1 MRKYASF
8 ESTCDLAAHTNLNRI
23 LKTAKS
29 PAVLW
34 GPNTAKKPV
43 FVCRGCYNR
52 NIDWV
57 PYKQHIDFAQFW
69 SLGNPK
75 SRCQQI
81 WCLVNAHF
89 LVQRGL
95 DFFVCFFSS
104 FFFFSVQSYMAEGS
118 KDFSGV
124 SFIRVL
130 THLPTFL
137 LQYGHPLGDK
147 VLTNQF
153 RRTVLIC
160 SSAPGIRAFFRTK
173 PKRLLSS
180 FLGDCYFQILWL

>member
-34 GPNTAKKPV
+34 GPNTAKEPV

-104 FFFFSVQSYMAEGS
+104 FFFFQCRLTWQKDRRISPGSLLLGCWPISQRFSSNTVILLGTRFSLISSEG
-118 KDFSGV
+118 
-124 SFIRVL
+124 
-130 THLPTFL
+130 P
-137 LQYGHPLGDK
+137 Y
-147 VLTNQF
+147 
-153 RRTVLIC
+153 
-160 SSAPGIRAFFRTK
+160 
-173 PKRLLSS
+173 
-180 FLGDCYFQILWL
+180 